1 MTLWKIG
8 VTIMA
13 KIYQP
18 YSRLGITLPITRKQ
32 EKTLVILRAIG
43 DAKPG
48 KEQKAVRKALKKF
61 KRDHPKAA

>member
-1 MTLWKIG
+1 
-8 VTIMA
+8 MA
-13 KIYQP
+13 KTLRTYA
-18 YSRLGITLPITRKQ
+18 SLRITLPRTRKQ
-32 EKTLVILRAIG
+32 EKALVVLRAIN